1 MKPKYFIKKEI
12 QNKNFKRT
20 LNLEN
25 RIRSQT
31 SKNSKKNL
39 SLSTIENNITMKKPK
54 NKSRYN
60 TIILPRAQTNKK
72 IKINKNLTIKTN
84 NNNYR
89 KIFIKKYTT
98 EENHKYYKNTDT
110 YTTLPIL
117 NCQNTID
124 KYQKIITYTSQ
135 KDSQKKNNTSLLIHK
150 QIMKNRNKT
159 KQANLKQNIIFR
171 TPLRIRKNGS
181 NGGVLHK
188 LSSDNSKN
196 NITEY
201 NNNNI
206 IIENMKKEIDF
217 LKKEKEF
224 KNNFIEKMKQQIQ
237 EDKKKQEI
245 LKENKKLKKELNVL
259 KANFRYD
266 GKIYNEIDLFEK
278 FKNEYLTYKSQ
289 ATKLKDENSA
299 LLKKLNF
306 KMYNNLLIR
315 KNIEIQIISKVN
327 NKKENGK
334 LIGNNNMNKYIEKVY
349 KSELK
354 KLGENIND
362 YEKPLKKKQLNEIRY
377 LIKLIFHSNQIE
389 KEIVLNLIINNLMN
403 FNEILNLLIQ
413 RIKTE
418 STSDKILLK
427 NYYTTICFDN
437 NKNKSKNF
445 NIYNIFDEIKLYFTD
460 IENLKKNIDF
470 DDASNDRI
478 KRLMK
483 ECTNNDKINNG
494 LIELNQFNSIFKSI
508 YGDYHYDEKIKE
520 LYDTFI
526 IIMKNYNNLNNLD
539 LYNLYYKNLDN
550 YIIKEKLPRLN
561 KLKYYIDSNLNID
574 KNDKKEN
581 SIEQK
586 NKINTNL
593 EDNESKIC
601 NDFVSE
607 LFNDCLIEKKN
618 DKENIENIC
627 QDFVSNIFSECQTK
641 NQNTYTLKV
650 CQDFVS
656 DIFSECKRR
665 NSNLIHACNDFVG
678 DPFDSCLEDQVIKR
692 KKY

>member
-89 KIFIKKYTT
+89 KIFINKYTT

-470 DDASNDRI
+470 EDASNDRI

-526 IIMKNYNNLNNLD
+526 IIMKNYNNLKNLD

-574 KNDKKEN
+574 KSDKKEN

-665 NSNLIHACNDFVG
+665 NSNLNHACKDFVG

>member
-135 KDSQKKNNTSLLIHK
+135 KDSQKKNNTSLLLHK

-574 KNDKKEN
+574 KSDKKEN

-607 LFNDCLIEKKN
+607 LFNDCINEKKN

-665 NSNLIHACNDFVG
+665 NSNLNHACKDFVG

>member
-418 STSDKILLK
+418 STSDKKLLK

-526 IIMKNYNNLNNLD
+526 IIMKNYNNLKNLD

-574 KNDKKEN
+574 KSDKKEN

-641 NQNTYTLKV
+641 NKNTYTLKV

-665 NSNLIHACNDFVG
+665 NSNLNHACKDFVG

>member
-39 SLSTIENNITMKKPK
+39 SLSTIENNITLKKPK

-135 KDSQKKNNTSLLIHK
+135 KDSQKKNNTSLLLHK

-574 KNDKKEN
+574 KNGKKEN

-665 NSNLIHACNDFVG
+665 NSNLNHACKDFVG

>member
-135 KDSQKKNNTSLLIHK
+135 KDSQKKNNTSLLLHK

-526 IIMKNYNNLNNLD
+526 IIMKNYNNLKNLD

-574 KNDKKEN
+574 KNGKKEN

-665 NSNLIHACNDFVG
+665 NSNLNHACKDFVG

>member
-135 KDSQKKNNTSLLIHK
+135 KDSQKKNNTSLLLHK

-526 IIMKNYNNLNNLD
+526 IIMKNYNNLKNLD

-574 KNDKKEN
+574 KSDKKEN

-607 LFNDCLIEKKN
+607 LFNDCINEKKN

-665 NSNLIHACNDFVG
+665 NSNLNHACKDFVG

>member
-377 LIKLIFHSNQIE
+377 LIKLIFYSNQIE
-389 KEIVLNLIINNLMN
+389 KEIILNLIINNLMN

-413 RIKTE
+413 HIKTE

-526 IIMKNYNNLNNLD
+526 IIMKNYNNLKNLD

-641 NQNTYTLKV
+641 NKNTYTLKV

>member
-206 IIENMKKEIDF
+206 IIENMKKEIGF

-526 IIMKNYNNLNNLD
+526 IIMKNYNNLKNLD

-607 LFNDCLIEKKN
+607 LFNDCINEKKN

-665 NSNLIHACNDFVG
+665 NSNLNHACKDFVG

>member
-39 SLSTIENNITMKKPK
+39 SLSTIENNITLKKPK

-135 KDSQKKNNTSLLIHK
+135 KDSHKKNNTSLLIHK

-196 NITEY
+196 NITEN

-334 LIGNNNMNKYIEKVY
+334 LIGNNNMNKYIERVY

-413 RIKTE
+413 HIKTE
-418 STSDKILLK
+418 STSDKKLLK

-470 DDASNDRI
+470 EDASNDRI

-526 IIMKNYNNLNNLD
+526 IIMKNYNNLKNLD

-665 NSNLIHACNDFVG
+665 NSNLNHACKDFVG

>member
-39 SLSTIENNITMKKPK
+39 SLSTIENNITLKKPK

-135 KDSQKKNNTSLLIHK
+135 KDSQKKNNTSLLLHK

-196 NITEY
+196 NITEN

-526 IIMKNYNNLNNLD
+526 IIMKNYNNLKNLD

-607 LFNDCLIEKKN
+607 LFNDCINEKKN

-665 NSNLIHACNDFVG
+665 NSNLNHACKDFVG

>member
-1 MKPKYFIKKEI
+1 MKDKINLMKPKYFIKKEI

-135 KDSQKKNNTSLLIHK
+135 KDSQKKNNTSLLLHK

-413 RIKTE
+413 HIKTE

-526 IIMKNYNNLNNLD
+526 IIMKNYNNLKNLD

-574 KNDKKEN
+574 KSDKKEN

-607 LFNDCLIEKKN
+607 LFNDCLIEKKMI
-618 DKENIENIC
+618 KKILKIYAKILF
-627 QDFVSNIFSECQTK
+627 QIFFPNAK
-641 NQNTYTLKV
+641 LK
-650 CQDFVS
+650 
-656 DIFSECKRR
+656 IK
-665 NSNLIHACNDFVG
+665 IHI
-678 DPFDSCLEDQVIKR
+678 L
-692 KKY
+692 

>member
-39 SLSTIENNITMKKPK
+39 SLSTIENNITLKKPK

-135 KDSQKKNNTSLLIHK
+135 KDSQKKNNTSLLLHK

-389 KEIVLNLIINNLMN
+389 KEIILNLIINNLMN

-445 NIYNIFDEIKLYFTD
+445 NIYNIFDEIKFYFTD

-574 KNDKKEN
+574 KSDKKEN

-607 LFNDCLIEKKN
+607 LFNDCINEKKN

-627 QDFVSNIFSECQTK
+627 QDFVSNIFFECQTK

-665 NSNLIHACNDFVG
+665 NSNLNHACKDFVG

>member
-39 SLSTIENNITMKKPK
+39 SLSTIENNITLKKPK

-135 KDSQKKNNTSLLIHK
+135 KDSQKKNNTSLLLHK

-334 LIGNNNMNKYIEKVY
+334 LIGNNNMNKYIERVY

-354 KLGENIND
+354 KLGENMND

-526 IIMKNYNNLNNLD
+526 IIMKNYNNLKNLD

-574 KNDKKEN
+574 KSDKKEN

-607 LFNDCLIEKKN
+607 LFNDCINEKKN

-665 NSNLIHACNDFVG
+665 NSNLNHACKDFVG

>member
-39 SLSTIENNITMKKPK
+39 SLSTIENNITLKKPK

-135 KDSQKKNNTSLLIHK
+135 KDSQKKNNTSLLLHK

-607 LFNDCLIEKKN
+607 LFNDCINEKKN

-665 NSNLIHACNDFVG
+665 NSNLNHACKDFVG

>member
-1 MKPKYFIKKEI
+1 
-12 QNKNFKRT
+12 
-20 LNLEN
+20 
-25 RIRSQT
+25 
-31 SKNSKKNL
+31 
-39 SLSTIENNITMKKPK
+39 
-54 NKSRYN
+54 
-60 TIILPRAQTNKK
+60 
-72 IKINKNLTIKTN
+72 
-84 NNNYR
+84 
-89 KIFIKKYTT
+89 
-98 EENHKYYKNTDT
+98 
-110 YTTLPIL
+110 
-117 NCQNTID
+117 
-124 KYQKIITYTSQ
+124 
-135 KDSQKKNNTSLLIHK
+135 
-150 QIMKNRNKT
+150 
-159 KQANLKQNIIFR
+159 
-171 TPLRIRKNGS
+171 
-181 NGGVLHK
+181 
-188 LSSDNSKN
+188 
-196 NITEY
+196 
-201 NNNNI
+201 
-206 IIENMKKEIDF
+206 
-217 LKKEKEF
+217 
-224 KNNFIEKMKQQIQ
+224 MKQQIQ

-460 IENLKKNIDF
+460 IENLKNNIDF

-526 IIMKNYNNLNNLD
+526 IIMKNYNNLKNLD

-574 KNDKKEN
+574 KNEKKEN

-607 LFNDCLIEKKN
+607 LFNDCINEKKN

-665 NSNLIHACNDFVG
+665 NSNLNHACKDFVG
-678 DPFDSCLEDQVIKR
+678 DLFDSCLEDQVIKR

>member
-39 SLSTIENNITMKKPK
+39 SLSTIENNITLKKPK

-135 KDSQKKNNTSLLIHK
+135 KDSQKKNNTSLLLHK

-445 NIYNIFDEIKLYFTD
+445 NIYNIFDEIKFYFTD

-526 IIMKNYNNLNNLD
+526 IIMKNYNNLKNLD

-665 NSNLIHACNDFVG
+665 NSNLNHACKDFVG

>member
-39 SLSTIENNITMKKPK
+39 SLSTIENNITLKKPK

-389 KEIVLNLIINNLMN
+389 KEIILNLIINNLMN

-574 KNDKKEN
+574 KSDKKEN

-607 LFNDCLIEKKN
+607 LFNDCINEKKN

-665 NSNLIHACNDFVG
+665 NSNLNHACKDFVG

>member
-39 SLSTIENNITMKKPK
+39 SLSTIENNTTMKKPK

-135 KDSQKKNNTSLLIHK
+135 KDSQKKNNTSLLLHK

-665 NSNLIHACNDFVG
+665 NSNLNHACKDFVG

>member
-1 MKPKYFIKKEI
+1 
-12 QNKNFKRT
+12 
-20 LNLEN
+20 
-25 RIRSQT
+25 
-31 SKNSKKNL
+31 
-39 SLSTIENNITMKKPK
+39 
-54 NKSRYN
+54 
-60 TIILPRAQTNKK
+60 
-72 IKINKNLTIKTN
+72 
-84 NNNYR
+84 
-89 KIFIKKYTT
+89 
-98 EENHKYYKNTDT
+98 
-110 YTTLPIL
+110 
-117 NCQNTID
+117 
-124 KYQKIITYTSQ
+124 
-135 KDSQKKNNTSLLIHK
+135 
-150 QIMKNRNKT
+150 
-159 KQANLKQNIIFR
+159 
-171 TPLRIRKNGS
+171 
-181 NGGVLHK
+181 
-188 LSSDNSKN
+188 
-196 NITEY
+196 
-201 NNNNI
+201 
-206 IIENMKKEIDF
+206 
-217 LKKEKEF
+217 
-224 KNNFIEKMKQQIQ
+224 
-237 EDKKKQEI
+237 
-245 LKENKKLKKELNVL
+245 
-259 KANFRYD
+259 
-266 GKIYNEIDLFEK
+266 
-278 FKNEYLTYKSQ
+278 
-289 ATKLKDENSA
+289 
-299 LLKKLNF
+299 
-306 KMYNNLLIR
+306 
-315 KNIEIQIISKVN
+315 
-327 NKKENGK
+327 
-334 LIGNNNMNKYIEKVY
+334 MNKYIEKVF

-413 RIKTE
+413 HIKTE

-508 YGDYHYDEKIKE
+508 YGDYHYDEKTKE

-526 IIMKNYNNLNNLD
+526 IIMKNYNNLKNLD

-607 LFNDCLIEKKN
+607 LFNDCLIEKK
-618 DKENIENIC
+618 
-627 QDFVSNIFSECQTK
+627 
-641 NQNTYTLKV
+641 
-650 CQDFVS
+650 
-656 DIFSECKRR
+656 
-665 NSNLIHACNDFVG
+665 
-678 DPFDSCLEDQVIKR
+678 
-692 KKY
+692 

>member
-98 EENHKYYKNTDT
+98 EENHKSYKNTDT

-135 KDSQKKNNTSLLIHK
+135 KDSQKKNNTSLLLHK

-470 DDASNDRI
+470 EDASNDRI

-574 KNDKKEN
+574 KSDKKEN

-665 NSNLIHACNDFVG
+665 NSNLNHACKDFVG

>member
-39 SLSTIENNITMKKPK
+39 SLSTIENNITLKKPK

-334 LIGNNNMNKYIEKVY
+334 LIGSNNMNKYIERVY

-389 KEIVLNLIINNLMN
+389 KEIILNLIINNLMN

-574 KNDKKEN
+574 KSDKKEN

-607 LFNDCLIEKKN
+607 LFNDCINEKK
-618 DKENIENIC
+618 K
-627 QDFVSNIFSECQTK
+627 
-641 NQNTYTLKV
+641 
-650 CQDFVS
+650 
-656 DIFSECKRR
+656 
-665 NSNLIHACNDFVG
+665 
-678 DPFDSCLEDQVIKR
+678 
-692 KKY
+692 

>member
-39 SLSTIENNITMKKPK
+39 SLSTIENNITLKKPK

-135 KDSQKKNNTSLLIHK
+135 KDSQKKNNTSLLIQK

-508 YGDYHYDEKIKE
+508 YGDYHYDEKTKE

-526 IIMKNYNNLNNLD
+526 IIMKNYNNLKNLD

-574 KNDKKEN
+574 KSDKKEN

-607 LFNDCLIEKKN
+607 LFNDCINEKKN

-665 NSNLIHACNDFVG
+665 NSNLNHACKDFVG